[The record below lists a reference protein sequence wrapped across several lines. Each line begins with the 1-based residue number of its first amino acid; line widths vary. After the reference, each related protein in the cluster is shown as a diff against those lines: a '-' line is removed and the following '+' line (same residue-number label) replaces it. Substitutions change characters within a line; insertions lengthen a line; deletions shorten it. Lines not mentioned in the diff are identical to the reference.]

1 MSNKIEPCSSRSW
14 RIEGVTSRRDSD
26 PELRQKFFSLFASRD
41 GIDKRDG
48 KNELSTSLIQSVV
61 NQLSEVN
68 HIVRWRNT
76 EILRGE
82 NSLTFRLLNG
92 PMMGLT
98 ITASWESQIVI
109 LRLKP
114 KNNKQNEAI
123 TRMTPKISARLS
135 QSKIPFKMEIINYE

>member
-1 MSNKIEPCSSRSW
+1 MSNKIEPCSSRNW

-48 KNELSTSLIQSVV
+48 KNELSTSLTQSVV